1 MKTATTPPASVS
13 IVLPVFMP
21 SADPAAAHLLRRA
34 LQSVLDQTYSGAF
47 EILVV
52 DDGSRAP
59 VRDTMRRAGMPES
72 SAIRW
77 LRRERNDGPVHALNT
92 GIRQARGEL
101 IARLDADDVWLPGR
115 MAAQTSRFAD
125 DPELS
130 LAACGLA
137 VGRRSAGTGIAG
149 AGEAAPGGV
158 WENALALAAEQGRCP
173 FPRGGVVA
181 LTSVYHLLGGYSY
194 GTGYRHCED
203 YHLWS
208 NWLRFFKPATAAA
221 RTSGNRRAPAS
232 VPEEHRDERAAAKER
247 IRQRLAAV
255 VDWRTHPRDMR
266 RLADLLGVGLLQCG
280 AVCYRIWRYGPAVRM
295 PEPAFDVLRGLL
307 PDRDLRAVDGDWG
320 APVRR
325 IEDLA
330 EGFGSAAEGAA
341 AEGVVV
347 VTGST

>member
-1 MKTATTPPASVS
+1 MKTATVPPASVS

-21 SADPAAAHLLRRA
+21 CADPAAAHLLHRA

-52 DDGSRAP
+52 DDGSPAP
-59 VRDTMRRAGMPES
+59 VRDVMRRAGMPES

-101 IARLDADDVWLPGR
+101 IARFDADDVWLPGR
-115 MAAQTSRFAD
+115 MAAQTSRFGD
-125 DPELS
+125 DPDLS
-130 LAACGLA
+130 LAACALA
-137 VGRRSAGTGIAG
+137 VADPRGPASEEHGT
-149 AGEAAPGGV
+149 PPRGV
-158 WENALALAAEQGRCP
+158 WERALELAAEQGRCP
-173 FPRGGVVA
+173 FPRGGVAA
-181 LTSVYHLLGGYSY
+181 LTSVYHLLGGYGY
-194 GTGYRHCED
+194 GTWYRHCED
-203 YHLWS
+203 YRLWS
-208 NWLRFFKPATAAA
+208 DWLRFFKPATAAA
-221 RTSGNRRAPAS
+221 RTSGHRRAPEP
-232 VPEEHRDERAAAKER
+232 VPEEHRDEQAAARER
-247 IRQRLAAV
+247 IRRRLAAV

-266 RLADLLGVGLLQCG
+266 RLADLLGVSLLQCG

-295 PEPAFDVLRGLL
+295 PEPAFDALCSLL
-307 PDRDLRAVDGDWG
+307 PDRDLRTVDDDRG
-320 APVRR
+320 APVWR

-330 EGFGSAAEGAA
+330 EGFGGAAEGGA

>member
-1 MKTATTPPASVS
+1 MKTEAAPPASVS
-13 IVLPVFMP
+13 VVLPVFMP
-21 SADPAAAHLLRRA
+21 CADPAAAHLLRRA
-34 LQSVLDQTYSGAF
+34 LQSVLDQAYSGAF

-52 DDGSRAP
+52 DDGSPAP
-59 VRDTMRRAGMPES
+59 VRDTMRRVGMPES

-77 LRRERNDGPVHALNT
+77 LRRARNDGPVHALNT

-115 MAAQTSRFAD
+115 MAALTDRFGD
-125 DPELS
+125 DPDLS

-137 VGRRSAGTGIAG
+137 VADPPGPASQ
-149 AGEAAPGGV
+149 EQAAPPRGV

-173 FPRGGVVA
+173 FPRGGVAA

-203 YHLWS
+203 YRLWS
-208 NWLRFFKPATAAA
+208 GWLRFFKPATAAA
-221 RTSGNRRAPAS
+221 RTAGHRRAPEL
-232 VPEEHRDERAAAKER
+232 VPEEHRDERAAARER

-266 RLADLLGVGLLQCG
+266 RLADLLGVSLLQCG
-280 AVCYRIWRYGPAVRM
+280 AICYRIWRYGPAVRM
-295 PEPAFDVLRGLL
+295 PEPAFDVLCSLL
-307 PDRDLRAVDGDWG
+307 PDRDLRRRRRRSG
-320 APVRR
+320 APVWR

-330 EGFGSAAEGAA
+330 EGFGAAAGGAA
-341 AEGVVV
+341 AEDVVV
-347 VTGST
+347 AAGST